1 MVRMP
6 ATPPDDRTR
15 FAQLLE
21 EHRGILFA
29 VANGYCRN
37 RDDRGDLV
45 QDILVQLWRGFPR
58 FDGRCRFST
67 WMYRVALNV
76 AISAHR
82 SAGRRTHEAVD
93 LEDVGL
99 ELASADLVIESAS
112 DDARLLQRLITALEA
127 PDRALVILYV
137 EGYTHQEMAEI
148 LGISAT
154 NASTRVSRLKERLRR
169 EVEAIQGGRP
179 DETR

>member
-1 MVRMP
+1 MP
-6 ATPPDDRTR
+6 MTPTDDRAR
-15 FAQLLE
+15 FAQLLV
-21 EHRGILFA
+21 EHRGILYT

-37 RDDRGDLV
+37 RDDRGDLI
-45 QDILVQLWRGFPR
+45 QDILVQLWRSFTS
-58 FDGRCRFST
+58 FDARCRFST
-67 WMYRVALNV
+67 WMYRVAINV

-82 SAGRRTHEAVD
+82 SAGRRAQESVD

-99 ELASADLVIESAS
+99 ELAAADRVMESAS
-112 DDARLLQRLITALEA
+112 GDVRLLQRLITALDE
-127 PDRALVILYV
+127 PDRALIILYV
-137 EGYTHQEMAEI
+137 EGHTHQEMAEI

-154 NASTRVSRLKERLRR
+154 NASTRVSRLKEKLRR